1 MGYNDWIINKLFLLD
16 VSIFQL
22 PTLWISI
29 WNLGIEFQSFFIMFM
44 EKWEPVCHLL
54 DNDVQ
59 IYF

>member
-44 EKWEPVCHLL
+44 EKWEPVCQLL
-54 DNDVQ
+54 YNDVQ
-59 IYF
+59 INF